1 MSVVDDL
8 QAFLFLV
15 PYAARRPKGVPTSE
29 LLEHL
34 SMTHEELAGLL
45 DRVASVGTPDGS
57 PDELVEVYLEGDRVH
72 VALPQ
77 TFEKPPRFSL
87 EEALALLLVLAP
99 LRGSP
104 LPELSK
110 HASRITEALLAL
122 SAERTQALANAL
134 RDAIRVVP
142 AATDRPEHLELLER
156 AVNERRAVDIEYY
169 TASRDSLGARELR
182 PWALFEYKGAWYVL
196 SDERKTF
203 KVARIRSARLTDRTF
218 PPPPAGLDLERFRG
232 RFPFGMPEE
241 MGPGERPI
249 TIRTPE
255 GAMTYPGPLG
265 PNMRGYVRSRRGA
278 MVVEPGAERD
288 LLVREARALRARHA
302 R

>member
-15 PYAARRPKGVPTSE
+15 PYAARRPKGVPTRE

-34 SMTHEELAGLL
+34 SMTQNELAGLL

-87 EEALALLLVLAP
+87 EEVLALLLVLAP
-99 LRGSP
+99 LRESA

-110 HASRITEALLAL
+110 HATKITDDLLAL
-122 SAERTQALANAL
+122 SSQRAKALAEAL
-134 RDAIRVVP
+134 RDAIGVVP
-142 AATDRPEHLELLER
+142 ARADRPEVLALLER
-156 AVNERRAVDIEYY
+156 AVSEHRVIEVEYY
-169 TASRDSLGARELR
+169 TASRDAFGQRALR
-182 PWALFEYKGAWYVL
+182 PWALFQYKGAWYLL

-203 KVARIRSARLTDRTF
+203 KVARMRSVRLKDERF
-218 PPPPAGLDLERFRG
+218 PAPAAEALERVRG
-232 RFPFGMPEE
+232 AAPFGGQDE
-241 MGPGERPI
+241 MGPGEVGVAVRGPDG
-249 TIRTPE
+249 TR
-255 GAMTYPGPLG
+255 MVPGPFG
-265 PNMRGYVRSRRGA
+265 ASMRGWLRTRRGEL
-278 MVVEPGAERD
+278 VVEAG
-288 LLVREARALRARHA
+288 EARERLLEETRGLLGRY
-302 R
+302 RRG